1 MIYHLLIRLQT
12 VNLLPHSICL
22 DIMHHCHHVSDVVIR
37 KTLTSLNI
45 ATSSVLMTGAYPYYR
60 VSSSSTQPV
69 NPLRVV
75 PCLFDPTILDCISLE
90 STYMPGWYVRHS
102 YFNAYLEPTSNPG
115 FYSVDASFIILED
128 FFQTGSVTFYPVHFP
143 TYYISAVG
151 DNQQMMLLEYNNSSL
166 YRNSTSFFPMIN

>member
-1 MIYHLLIRLQT
+1 
-12 VNLLPHSICL
+12 
-22 DIMHHCHHVSDVVIR
+22 MHHCHRVSEVVIR
-37 KTLTSLNI
+37 QTLTSLNI
-45 ATSSVLMTGAYPYYR
+45 ATGSVLMNGAYPYYR

-69 NPLRVV
+69 NPLRLV
-75 PCLFDPTILDCISLE
+75 PCLFNPTILDCVSLE
-90 STYMPGWYVRHS
+90 STNIPGWYVRHS

-128 FFQTGSVTFYPVHFP
+128 FFQPGSITFYPVHFE

-151 DNQQMMLLEYNNSSL
+151 DNQQMMLLEYSNSSL